1 MAASVAARFSPSVT
15 PEGTPSTARGRLM
28 CQLRLWTLAMKYLI
42 ICSVT
47 SKSAITP
54 SLRGRMATISA
65 GVRPSIFRASVPT
78 ERTTLLGFDIATT
91 EGSLRTM
98 PWPRTCTS
106 VLAVPR
112 SIPMSEDQS
121 PRTESIT
128 LISGSRGGRRRRV
141 NCGDSFSSGV
151 EVSREAGPALLPELA
166 NQPAQER
173 DRQANDGVDA
183 ARDHPGEL
191 PRLTLDGVGTGLVE
205 GLAGGHVGLDHGGRQ
220 RLHPNPAGGG
230 AAAPAAVRSD
240 HAHRRDHAVV
250 STAEAP
256 QHPAGIGGA
265 LRLPQRLPI
274 EDDDGVAAHHPIPG
288 PPGVDVKGLTPGRA
302 ERLLP
307 RRQLADRVFIE
318 CRRLDLEIAA
328 C

>member
-1 MAASVAARFSPSVT
+1 MAASVTARFSTSVT
-15 PEGTPSTARGRLM
+15 PEGTPSTARGRLI

-128 LISGSRGGRRRRV
+128 LILDSWRGVRATFG
-141 NCGDSFSSGV
+141 NSFSRGV
-151 EVSREAGPALLPELA
+151 EVSREAASSRVTQLVQQSG
-166 NQPAQER
+166 QQR
-173 DRQANDGVDA
+173 DGEPHDGV
-183 ARDHPGEL
+183 
-191 PRLTLDGVGTGLVE
+191 
-205 GLAGGHVGLDHGGRQ
+205 
-220 RLHPNPAGGG
+220 
-230 AAAPAAVRSD
+230 
-240 HAHRRDHAVV
+240 
-250 STAEAP
+250 EAP
-256 QHPAGIGGA
+256 VDHRGEGA
-265 LRLPQRLPI
+265 
-274 EDDDGVAAHHPIPG
+274 
-288 PPGVDVKGLTPGRA
+288 
-302 ERLLP
+302 
-307 RRQLADRVFIE
+307 
-318 CRRLDLEIAA
+318 
-328 C
+328 